1 MGNQKLP
8 SASKTPAKQPV
19 MHRGRSASLPLPSR
33 KPRRVALLIGCK
45 YKGNEC
51 HEELRLTH
59 KDVLRL
65 RKLFIDVYRY
75 NDMDVIVLLDDG
87 KHVAPTKENI
97 LKEMKK
103 LVAGAKAGDSFFF
116 YFAGHGVQTPC
127 ETEDET
133 ETDGMDEAIVP
144 CDATE
149 DKNTWIIDND
159 MNKLLVRKI
168 PVNAQLIAFFD
179 MCHSGTAM
187 DLNHYCYNEGG
198 SVHAFKRTS
207 HGTVENESRKINEL
221 PPQDVLVPGQD
232 MSISEATQR
241 SNTRRFSYE
250 KRTST
255 IRSELSEGSD
265 GGALATSVIGQANA
279 PESTKPKPRR
289 EYSCADCGGFLDEDD
304 LPDNL
309 ASTLV
314 HEQNENQQ
322 GFIPDRPTDGPVDV
336 LRSALKWK
344 TARLPSLDASSPSQ
358 EPRDAGTASV
368 VARRHSYASPR
379 ETQFGCLST
388 LHLDWLPVFLKR
400 KFGIAGKGA
409 SSEKTNE
416 SARHDA
422 RSRTST
428 INSLTPFFSTAPTSR
443 PISASALTT
452 VSPATQ
458 AAAPVLQTPNPIKN
472 LFKRNSTPIAQAPV
486 LGDIQEDAPVSSF
499 HDGDIPRCMS
509 PLQYTASGPVSP
521 ISIAASETP
530 SLSGGVAYR
539 GPKRVTRNVAAD
551 VKQKKCNC
559 RSSSGVQEHGQV
571 ITIGGCSDAQLAWET
586 KKGTLTSA
594 LIEILEKDAHPT
606 YESLIA
612 SLQAFLNGMSDEL
625 RQHVAWT
632 KRHLRFK
639 KVKRDAKKQGQQ
651 RQAKPKPRSN
661 SVTTPGSRRSSHK
674 SGDDIGADMLN
685 AFDEVL
691 EEAQGGPVQTAIIG
705 TQNYMDLAKV
715 RFNPRGSLPAEPVPP
730 TSHHVEHRL

>member
-8 SASKTPAKQPV
+8 SVSKTSAKQPV
-19 MHRGRSASLPLPSR
+19 VHRGRSASLPLPAR
-33 KPRRVALLIGCK
+33 KPRRVALLIGCR

-51 HEELRLTH
+51 HDELRQTH

-65 RKLFIDVYRY
+65 RKLFIDVYHY

-87 KHVAPTKENI
+87 EHVAPTKENI

-187 DLNHYCYNEGG
+187 DLNHYCYNEEG
-198 SVHAFKRTS
+198 SVHAFKRSS

-221 PPQDVLVPGQD
+221 PPQDVAVPGQYA
-232 MSISEATQR
+232 STSKATQR
-241 SNTRRFSYE
+241 SSTRRFSYK

-255 IRSELSEGSD
+255 IRSELSGGSD
-265 GGALATSVIGQANA
+265 GGALRLAASVIEHSKA
-279 PESTKPKPRR
+279 PEPVKPKPHR
-289 EYSCADCGGFLDEDD
+289 EYSCADCGGFLDEGD
-304 LPDNL
+304 LPDDL
-309 ASTLV
+309 AAVLV

-322 GFIPDRPTDGPVDV
+322 GFIPDRPAESPVDM
-336 LRSALKWK
+336 LRPAPERK
-344 TARLPSLDASSPSQ
+344 TARLPSLDASSPAQ
-358 EPRDAGTASV
+358 EQCDTGAASA

-388 LHLDWLPVFLKR
+388 LRLNWLPVFLKR

-428 INSLTPFFSTAPTSR
+428 INSLTPFFSTAPVSR
-443 PISASALTT
+443 PVSASASTT
-452 VSPATQ
+452 VSPMAQ
-458 AAAPVLQTPNPIKN
+458 AATPILQTPKPIKN
-472 LFKRNSTPIAQAPV
+472 LFKRNSTPVAQVPV
-486 LGDIQEDAPVSSF
+486 LGDIQEDEPVSSF

-521 ISIAASETP
+521 INIAAPETP
-530 SLSGGVAYR
+530 SSTAGVAFR
-539 GPKRVTRNVAAD
+539 GPRRLTRNVGAE

-559 RSSSGVQEHGQV
+559 RASSGVQEHGQV

-586 KKGTLTSA
+586 KRGTLTSA

-639 KVKRDAKKQGQQ
+639 KVKRDAKGQGQQ

-661 SVTTPGSRRSSHK
+661 SVSTPGGSHK
-674 SGDDIGADMLN
+674 SGDDIGADVLN
-685 AFDEVL
+685 AFDQVL
-691 EEAQGGPVQTAIIG
+691 EEAQGGPVQTATIG

-715 RFNPRGSLPAEPVPP
+715 RFNPRGSLPTESAPLA
-730 TSHHVEHRL
+730 SHHVEHHL